1 MANAQA
7 FRIQRLTLGAGVFT
21 PIKPPAVFAAV
32 AIGNGTADDLQ
43 VHTNEDQTE
52 YLNIA
57 PDFERSVPVTK
68 TEQPLI
74 AAVKKIP
81 GPASSGMFIL
91 MMRLENHG
99 RKYIISPRVVLSM

>member
-1 MANAQA
+1 VANAQA

-57 PDFERSVPVTK
+57 PDFERSVPVTTLGAFSNPDTAFWLK
-68 TEQPLI
+68 
-74 AAVKKIP
+74 
-81 GPASSGMFIL
+81 
-91 MMRLENHG
+91 
-99 RKYIISPRVVLSM
+99 SPVGGTVVLLWTT